1 VNQTGPLALLTT
13 FVCFILSIRTTYRV
27 LEAEGETRER
37 RDQLAHPAYRKPKLL
52 ATAPNQLW
60 SWDITKLRGPV
71 KWPFY
76 HLYVILDVFSRYVT
90 GMIAPRE
97 TSGLADQLIEDSC
110 AKQNIASGQLRRPCR
125 SRLFHDLQIAGFTT
139 RRSGRRRGS

>member
-1 VNQTGPLALLTT
+1 M
-13 FVCFILSIRTTYRV
+13 YRV

-76 HLYVILDVFSRYVT
+76 YLYVILDVFSRYVT

-97 TSGLADQLIEDSC
+97 TSGLA
-110 AKQNIASGQLRRPCR
+110 GQLRRPCR

-139 RRSGRRRGS
+139 RRSGRRQGS